1 MQITEFFYWLQGY
14 FELSITPKVL
24 TIEQCVIIRRHISL
38 VFANKNKCSPDD
50 TIRLAKIDTLLGI
63 TIDGDISSEIV
74 TDKIRKEVQAQ
85 FVHVIDPKYGPN
97 DVQEKLNVIH
107 SGISSLDDKPLMKC

>member
-1 MQITEFFYWLQGY
+1 MQTTEFFYWLQGY
-14 FELSITPKVL
+14 FEISITPKVL
-24 TIEQCVIIRRHISL
+24 TIEQCVIVRRHIAL
-38 VFANKNKCSPDD
+38 VFASKNKCSSDD
-50 TIRLAKIDTLLGI
+50 TIRLAKIDTLLGV

-74 TDKIRKEVQAQ
+74 TDKIRKEVHAQ

-107 SGISSLDDKPLMKC
+107 SGNLSGNNKPAMKC